1 MIIFRERAL
10 ESLNAP
16 EALDQPLPLLRPGWW
31 GLLLGLLVLG
41 GTALTWSIVGR
52 LPVRIQGRG
61 VLLRPESLVPVQSRS
76 SGPIEQMLTREGDCV
91 QAGQPMARVEQVQ
104 LRLALEEGRRRVEQL
119 RSQDQLARLQA
130 SRERSLV
137 ADELARLLP
146 YRPTGA
152 IAEETFIDKEKQLQ
166 RIDSQQL
173 AEAQQRSQ
181 AINNELLTL
190 VSKEQEL
197 GRNKFVVAPLSGC
210 VVESLLTAGSVVNPG
225 TVLFTM
231 ERNDR
236 RGELV
241 SFAYFP
247 SQDGKRLKPG
257 QRVRITPTTTNAQR
271 HGGIQGEILSI
282 RALPVTREGLRQRF
296 GVESLVDA
304 VMPSAAQSGEP
315 LIETVTSL
323 QRDPK
328 SRSGYDWGGGSG
340 PDLKLTPGTTTS
352 VSVMV
357 EGRQPIS
364 YVIPLLR
371 DLSGIY

>member
-241 SFAYFP
+241 SFAFFP

-323 QRDPK
+323 QRDPN
-328 SRSGYDWGGGSG
+328 SRSGYDWGGGIG

-357 EGRQPIS
+357 EGGNRS
-364 YVIPLLR
+364 AT
-371 DLSGIY
+371 

>member
-1 MIIFRERAL
+1 
-10 ESLNAP
+10 
-16 EALDQPLPLLRPGWW
+16 
-31 GLLLGLLVLG
+31 
-41 GTALTWSIVGR
+41 
-52 LPVRIQGRG
+52 
-61 VLLRPESLVPVQSRS
+61 
-76 SGPIEQMLTREGDCV
+76 MLTREGDCV

-304 VMPSAAQSGEP
+304 VFPTAAQSSEP
-315 LIETVTSL
+315 LIEVVTSL
-323 QRDPK
+323 QRDPN

-340 PDLKLTPGTTTS
+340 PDLKLTPGTTTA
-352 VSVMV
+352 VSVLV

>member
-1 MIIFRERAL
+1 MIVFRERAL
-10 ESLNAP
+10 EALNAP
-16 EALDQPLPLLRPGWW
+16 DALDQPLPLLRPGWW
-31 GLLLGLLVLG
+31 GVLMGLLLLAGTVL
-41 GTALTWSIVGR
+41 AWAIVGR

-76 SGPIEQMLTREGDCV
+76 SGPVEQILTREGDCV
-91 QAGQPMARVEQVQ
+91 QAGQAMARVEQVQ
-104 LRLALEEGRRRVEQL
+104 LRLALDEGRRRVEQL

-130 SRERSLV
+130 SRERALV
-137 ADELARLLP
+137 ADDLARLLP

-173 AEAQQRSQ
+173 AEAQQRGQ
-181 AINNELLTL
+181 AINNELLAL
-190 VSKEQEL
+190 ASKEQEL
-197 GRNKFVVAPLSGC
+197 ARNKFVVAPLSGC
-210 VVESLLTAGSVVNPG
+210 VVESLLAQGAVVNPG

-241 SFAYFP
+241 SLAYFP

-257 QRVRITPTTTNAQR
+257 QLLRITPTTTNAQR

-304 VMPSAAQSGEP
+304 VFPTAAQSSEP
-315 LIETVTSL
+315 LIEAVTSL
-323 QRDPK
+323 RRDPK
-328 SRSGYDWGGGSG
+328 SRSGYDWGGGIG

-352 VSVMV
+352 VSVLV

>member
-1 MIIFRERAL
+1 
-10 ESLNAP
+10 
-16 EALDQPLPLLRPGWW
+16 
-31 GLLLGLLVLG
+31 
-41 GTALTWSIVGR
+41 LTWSIVGR

>member
-241 SFAYFP
+241 SLAYFP

-323 QRDPK
+323 QRDPN
-328 SRSGYDWGGGSG
+328 SRSGYDWGGGIG
-340 PDLKLTPGTTTS
+340 PDLKLTPGTTTT